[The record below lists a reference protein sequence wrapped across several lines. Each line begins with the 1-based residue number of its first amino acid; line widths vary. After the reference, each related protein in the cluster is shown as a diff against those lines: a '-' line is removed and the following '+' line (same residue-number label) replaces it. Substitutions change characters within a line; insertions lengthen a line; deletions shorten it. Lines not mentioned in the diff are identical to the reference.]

1 MRALSVTAVTLL
13 LGMAACDAA
22 STEPSAPR
30 SRHNELVSP
39 SGAATHDAIS
49 TGPTNRC
56 YGAVLSGIAS
66 TWPWAH
72 DDRMDFMPPPG
83 ATALWIQVFGPSTGV
98 TSVRELQFHF
108 CS

>member
-1 MRALSVTAVTLL
+1 MRVRSAIAVVVL
-13 LGMAACDAA
+13 LGVAACAA
-22 STEPSAPR
+22 VSTEPSTQR
-30 SRHNELVSP
+30 SPQNQLVSP

-49 TGPTNRC
+49 TGPTNQC
-56 YGAVLSGIAS
+56 YGAVLSGIAT

-72 DDRMDFMPPPG
+72 DGRMDFMPPPG
-83 ATALWIQVFGPSTGV
+83 AIALWIQVFGPSTGV